1 MSKVPQAPEI
11 NIGMVGH
18 VDHGKTTLT
27 NRLTGEWT
35 DRHSEEVKRGISI
48 KLGYADAA
56 FYKCESEEG
65 AKAYTVKETCEH
77 CGRKT
82 TLLRTVSFV
91 DAPGHETL
99 MATMLTGASVMDGAI
114 LLIAANEKCPQPQ
127 TKEHLVALEISGID
141 RIVVVQNKID
151 LVTRDRAVESFRE
164 IKQFLKGT
172 IAERAP
178 VIPVSAHHDV
188 NVDALLEAVDK
199 HIPTRQTDAGAP
211 VRMYVSRS
219 FDINRPG
226 LRARELRGGVFGG
239 SLIQGTLRV
248 GDRIEIAPGRRV
260 EEEGRSRWEN
270 LETVVT
276 SLMVGGQ
283 SVEETH
289 YGGLMAVGTSL
300 DPSLTKAD
308 SLVGRMLGQPGSL
321 PALLHK
327 VTIETHLLDN
337 VVGAGEEIKVD
348 KIRTNELLMLS
359 VGAATNV
366 GTVRGMSGKNVDL
379 DLKMPLCAEADE
391 RVALS
396 RRFGARWRLI
406 GHGLIIK

>member
-1 MSKVPQAPEI
+1 MSKVPKAPEI

-65 AKAYTVKETCEH
+65 AKAFTVKETCEH
-77 CGRKT
+77 CGKKT
-82 TLLRTVSFV
+82 ELLRTVSFV

-151 LVTRDRAVESFRE
+151 LVTRERAVESFHE
-164 IKQFLKGT
+164 IHEFLKGT
-172 IAERAP
+172 IGESAP
-178 VIPVSAHHDV
+178 IIPVSAHHDV

-199 HIPTRQTDAGAP
+199 HIPTRETDTKAP

-219 FDINRPG
+219 FDVNRPG
-226 LRARELRGGVFGG
+226 LKTADLRGGVFGG
-239 SLIQGTLRV
+239 SLLRGTLRL

-260 EEEGRSRWEN
+260 EEEGRARWEN

-276 SLMVGGQ
+276 SIMVGGQ

-289 YGGLMAVGTSL
+289 YGGLMAVGTAI

-308 SLVGRMLGQPGSL
+308 SLVGRMLGKPGTL

-327 VTIETHLLDN
+327 VTVETHLLDYA
-337 VVGAGEEIKVD
+337 VGAGEDIKVD
-348 KIRTNELLMLS
+348 QIRTNELLMLS

-366 GTVRGMSGKNVDL
+366 GTVKGMSGNKVDL
-379 DLKMPLCAEADE
+379 DLKMPLCADAGQ

-406 GHGLIIK
+406 GHGVIVK